1 MKLKSTKI
9 GVIGLGYV
17 GLPLAIEF
25 SYKFPVIG
33 FDINANRILDLNC
46 GVDSTNE
53 VEIEN
58 LKRANNIIFTSDA
71 DALQDCNFY
80 IVTVPT
86 PINKNKRPDLG
97 PLINASNLIATV
109 LKKGQSLSFSYSSNR
124 KRIIDFFIR

>member
-25 SYKFPVIG
+25 SYQFPVIG
-33 FDINANRILDLNC
+33 FDINANRILDLNS

-53 VEIEN
+53 VEIAN
-58 LKRANNIIFTSDA
+58 LKKANNIIFTSDA
-71 DALQDCNFY
+71 DTLQDCNFY

-86 PINKNKRPDLG
+86 PIDEAKSSKFLHSLAP
-97 PLINASNLIATV
+97 PLCPPPTTTTPTNMYQNQPV
-109 LKKGQSLSFSYSSNR
+109 
-124 KRIIDFFIR
+124 

>member
-33 FDINANRILDLNC
+33 FDINANRILDLNS

-53 VEIEN
+53 VEKKN
-58 LKRANNIIFTSDA
+58 LKKEVSIL
-71 DALQDCNFY
+71 LQ
-80 IVTVPT
+80 
-86 PINKNKRPDLG
+86 KEL
-97 PLINASNLIATV
+97 
-109 LKKGQSLSFSYSSNR
+109 
-124 KRIIDFFIR
+124 RI